1 MAVYTFEWK
10 YSLGGASQ
18 PAIVE
23 YLEANSQSFTI
34 GTPVV
39 YDQSSAGLVVFT
51 KTAAALTGIALKA
64 ATNVTSGNATI
75 PVLFI
80 QPSDVFSV
88 TISNAGANDSA
99 VHALTSLGHA
109 YSIIASSESGET
121 SKYTVDQADVTDKW
135 FVPFALDPRDTAGT
149 SGGRVLGYFTFPT
162 TNVNGTVQT
171 IERAID

>member
-23 YLEANSQSFTI
+23 YLEADSQSFAI
-34 GTPVV
+34 GAPVV

-64 ATNVTSGNATI
+64 ATNVTTGNATI

-88 TISNAGANDSA
+88 TASNGGANA
-99 VHALTSLGHA
+99 TTAHALNILGHG

-121 SKYTVDQADVTDKW
+121 SKYTVDTADQTDSW

-149 SGGRVLGYFTFPT
+149 SGGRVLGYFNILT
-162 TNVNGTVQT
+162 TNVNGTVSP
-171 IERAID
+171 IDRAID